1 MATASILARS
11 AKENDRGVPLYLVI
25 RHQGQRAMMSLSLR
39 VQPTHWNA
47 EKKEVRR
54 SHPDFSQ
61 LNELLRTRLTEARRE
76 INQRRAQDG
85 DLSPALIKNA
95 LEDEEEPERGF
106 VAYCRDKVRE
116 YSRRGQANTA
126 AAYRTAVR
134 HLEEF
139 LETEHA
145 TSDIPITGVG
155 GAIISEMKT
164 WLTKEKENK
173 PNTIHKKL
181 GSLHTLWNRAQ
192 KEGLIEKGAP
202 DPWDAVTLR
211 KEQANKEKLTTEEIR
226 RLEELEL
233 DGRKADVQNWFLF
246 MFYAGGMRVSDV
258 CLLKRKHL
266 RQDEEDRWRCRY
278 RMKKTRQ
285 SSGVLLVDEA
295 VDILEK
301 YDFQEKTPDQRV
313 FPILDGYDLSTEEKE
328 KKAIGARTSL
338 MNKYLKE
345 MAEAAEIDKTVT
357 THIAR
362 HSLAAYLYEELGY
375 DIYTIRDILGHA
387 NVRITQTYLDGFD
400 YSTSDEAMQQVS
412 LRQDD

>member
-11 AKENDRGVPLYLVI
+11 AKETGEGVPLYLVV
-25 RHQGQRAMMSLSLR
+25 RHQGSRAMMSLSLR

-61 LNELLRTRLTEARRE
+61 LNELLRTRLSEARRE
-76 INQRRAQDG
+76 INRRRAEDG
-85 DLSPALIKNA
+85 DLSPVAIKRALQ
-95 LEDEEEPERGF
+95 DEEEPERGF

-116 YSRRGQANTA
+116 YRRRGQANTA

-139 LETEHA
+139 LEAEHA
-145 TSDIPITGVG
+145 TADVPITSVD

-164 WLTKEKENK
+164 WLTEEKGNK

-181 GSLHTLWNRAQ
+181 GSLHTLWNRAR
-192 KEGLIEKGAP
+192 KEGHIEKGAP

-211 KEQANKEKLTTEEIR
+211 KEQSNKEKLTTDEIR
-226 RLEELEL
+226 RLEDLQL
-233 DGRKADVQNWFLF
+233 SGRKKDVQQWFLF
-246 MFYAGGMRVSDV
+246 MFYAGGMRVSDI
-258 CLLKRKHL
+258 CLLRRKHL
-266 RQDEEDRWRCRY
+266 RQDEDGRWRCRY

-285 SSGVLLVDEA
+285 SAGVLLVDEA
-295 VDILEK
+295 ISILED
-301 YDFQEKTPDQRV
+301 YDFQEKDPDQRV
-313 FPILDGYDLSTEEKE
+313 FPILDGYDLSTEEKQ

-345 MAEAAEIDKTVT
+345 MAAAAGIDKTVT

-400 YSTSDEAMQQVS
+400 YSTSDEAMEQVS
-412 LRQDD
+412 LRQDN